1 VKDATGDTVQTYE
14 YSVYGRVAAEDPNHP
29 NPYMFTGR
37 RFDAEIGLYY
47 YRARYYDPFTGRFLQ
62 TDPVGYQAGMNVYRY
77 CANNPVRL
85 RDPFGL
91 EPNDPCGLLRVLG
104 SVLGLGSDVLEGL
117 ESVAGLSA
125 DVFEGLL
132 SALGDAPD
140 AAKEALRFI
149 LADIA
154 SHTEV
159 AFYVIGPNGIRLPVK
174 IFESRSV
181 DSNIPFLAGIPMNLG
196 GEIHIGPEMADDL
209 ISRDCGR
216 DANGIDLEAL
226 GTPIKHKRGYPDPEG
241 IMAHEIGHQV
251 DADKFG
257 PGLYQLI
264 GLVLTQNQN
273 SKFEENAS
281 QRGEYYGI
289 DWNYNP

>member
-1 VKDATGDTVQTYE
+1 MELCPRCGTKFAGSSSGLFDAQLT
-14 YSVYGRVAAEDPNHP
+14 
-29 NPYMFTGR
+29 PYLFAGR
-37 RFDAEIGLYY
+37 RFDIEIGLYY

-62 TDPVGYQAGMNVYRY
+62 ADPVGYGAGINVYRY
-77 CANNPVRL
+77 CANNPLGL

-91 EPNDPCGLLRVLG
+91 DPCDPCKLLHLLE
-104 SVLGLGSDVLEGL
+104 SVAGLGSDVLEGL
-117 ESVAGLSA
+117 V
-125 DVFEGLL
+125 
-132 SALGDAPD
+132 SALSGATDE
-140 AAKEALRFI
+140 AKEALRFI

-174 IFESRSV
+174 IFESRSE
-181 DSNIPFLAGIPMNLG
+181 DSNIPGLAGVPMNLG
-196 GEIHIGPEMADDL
+196 GEIHIGPEMASDL
-209 ISRDCGR
+209 IHLDCGR
-216 DANGIDLEAL
+216 DANGIDLVAS
-226 GTPIKHKRGYPDPEG
+226 GTPITYYGPTGSLAERR
-241 IMAHEIGHQV
+241 MAHEIGHQV

-264 GLVLTQNQN
+264 GLILTQDQSSKV